1 MWASDRFRAWHAGV
15 SAALLAAAVLLP
27 AGAQTLPRVTDADIE
42 QARRQHRMPTDAEL
56 ARVPVPSTPQI
67 DALPQPATA
76 RPIDLEALARGFDAQ
91 ADKPTLGAASGP
103 RLLVFI
109 SFAMPEATITRLLDQ
124 VARARAMLLLRGLV
138 NGSLRDT
145 VEHMQ
150 RLIGTR
156 QVAVQIDPQAFDR
169 FAITRTPSF
178 VLVRDGAASQPCAA
192 GMCIAGDQF
201 VLAAGDV
208 SLDYALKF
216 FERSAPTMARDAS
229 AYLQRMKGAAR

>member
-1 MWASDRFRAWHAGV
+1 V
-15 SAALLAAAVLLP
+15 SLALLAAAVLLP
-27 AGAQTLPRVTDADIE
+27 AGAQVTDADIE
-42 QARRQHRMPTDAEL
+42 RARRQHRMPTDAEL
-56 ARVPVPSTPQI
+56 ARIPVPSAPRI
-67 DALPQPATA
+67 DALPQPAT
-76 RPIDLEALARGFDAQ
+76 RTPIDLEALAKGFDAH
-91 ADKPTLGAASGP
+91 ADKPALRAASGP
-103 RLLVFI
+103 RLLIFI

-124 VARARAMLLLRGLV
+124 AARARATLVLRGLI

-150 RLIGTR
+150 RLIGNR

-178 VLVRDGAASQPCAA
+178 VLVRDGAVAQPCAA

-216 FERSAPTMARDAS
+216 FERSAPAMARDAS
-229 AYLQRMKGAAR
+229 AYLRRMKEAAR

>member
-1 MWASDRFRAWHAGV
+1 VWASDRFRAWHAGV

-208 SLDYALKF
+208 SLDYALQL
-216 FERSAPTMARDAS
+216 FERSAPAMAHDAS
-229 AYLQRMKGAAR
+229 VYLQRMQGAPR

>member
-1 MWASDRFRAWHAGV
+1 MWASDRFRARLGA
-15 SAALLAAAVLLP
+15 SAALRAAAAWLQ
-27 AGAQTLPRVTDADIE
+27 AGAQPSAAVTDADIE
-42 QARRQHRMPTDAEL
+42 RARRQHRMPSDAEL
-56 ARVPVPSTPQI
+56 VRIPVPSTPRI

-76 RPIDLEALARGFDAQ
+76 KPIDLEALARGFDVQ
-91 ADKPTLGAASGP
+91 ADKPGLGAASGP

-109 SFAMPEATITRLLDQ
+109 SFAMPEATITQLLDQ
-124 VARARAMLLLRGLV
+124 AARARATLVLRGFV
-138 NGSLRDT
+138 NGSLRET

-156 QVAVQIDPQAFDR
+156 QVAVQIDPHAFDR

-192 GMCIAGDQF
+192 GMCIASDQF

-208 SLDYALKF
+208 SLDYALTF
-216 FERSAPTMARDAS
+216 FERSAPAMARDAS
-229 AYLQRMKGAAR
+229 TYLQRLKGAAR